1 VRGVIAD
8 RVRGV
13 PRMRQRLVDAP
24 FGCGRPF
31 WIDDPRFDV
40 REHVRSIRCAAPGD
54 EQALLA
60 AVAGAVT
67 MPLPRTR
74 PLWSATL
81 VTGLAEGRSALVMVF
96 HHVLADGIGGLAV
109 LARLVDG
116 LPGAPDPGFRAPS
129 PRRHDLLSDAWR
141 SRLHA
146 LGRLPAGTRRLR
158 AGAAELGAGGTGRP
172 PRCSL
177 NRPTG
182 RRSALA
188 VARVD
193 LAPVVAAARPR
204 RHGQRRRADG
214 GGRRAPDRAG
224 RPR

>member
-1 VRGVIAD
+1 MTPLDLAVVRGVIAD

-40 REHVRSIRCAAPGD
+40 REQVRSIRCAAPGD

-116 LPGAPDPGFRAPS
+116 LPA
-129 PRRHDLLSDAWR
+129 
-141 SRLHA
+141 
-146 LGRLPAGTRRLR
+146 
-158 AGAAELGAGGTGRP
+158 
-172 PRCSL
+172 
-177 NRPTG
+177 RPTRG
-182 RRSALA
+182 SGPRHRAA
-188 VARVD
+188 VTY
-193 LAPVVAAARPR
+193 
-204 RHGQRRRADG
+204 
-214 GGRRAPDRAG
+214 
-224 RPR
+224 